1 MVVSS
6 IAHYIPMQLQK
17 KFVSPVAKVIIGM
30 APLVENNAPQVKV
43 LIWGII
49 NVNALLDCS
58 GTVIDVFLVWV
69 GKSSTINHYR
79 VSVQMPQNGMDS
91 AVLIYLIVR
100 MEPNGTYLVLLVN
113 VLMVHF
119 GMGHSVRRRS
129 NAQVDNIEMFTINVN
144 VQKDYI

>member
-1 MVVSS
+1 
-6 IAHYIPMQLQK
+6 
-17 KFVSPVAKVIIGM
+17 
-30 APLVENNAPQVKV
+30 
-43 LIWGII
+43 
-49 NVNALLDCS
+49 
-58 GTVIDVFLVWV
+58 
-69 GKSSTINHYR
+69 
-79 VSVQMPQNGMDS
+79 MPQNGMDS